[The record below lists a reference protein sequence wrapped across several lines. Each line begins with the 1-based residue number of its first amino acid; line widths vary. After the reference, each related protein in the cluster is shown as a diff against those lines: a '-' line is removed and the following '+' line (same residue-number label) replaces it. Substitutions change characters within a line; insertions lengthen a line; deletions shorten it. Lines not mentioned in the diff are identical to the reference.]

1 MVFLKREITYFQLIE
16 TYCIRGEWHKASKLV
31 CNNIPLD
38 GCFLSYQK
46 LRSYHLNY
54 RRVEC
59 SYIG

>member
-16 TYCIRGEWHKASKLV
+16 TYCIRGDWHKASKLV

-46 LRSYHLNY
+46 LRTYH
-54 RRVEC
+54 
-59 SYIG
+59 